1 MDSYALV
8 SLAHFRISV
17 SVLLEVRTQIVYAQ
31 TKEDYMTGSIITVK
45 TRNGTKLY
53 LDALNRFN
61 KDKSTAKVFGSRRI
75 AEDIIAFATPS
86 AARFAYEIEDA
97 E

>member
-1 MDSYALV
+1 MP
-8 SLAHFRISV
+8 RPR
-17 SVLLEVRTQIVYAQ
+17 RTS
-31 TKEDYMTGSIITVK
+31 TMTGSVITVK

-61 KDKSTAKVFGSRRI
+61 KDKSTAKVFSSRRI

>member
-1 MDSYALV
+1 
-8 SLAHFRISV
+8 
-17 SVLLEVRTQIVYAQ
+17 
-31 TKEDYMTGSIITVK
+31 MTGSIITVK
-45 TRNGTKLY
+45 TRSGTKLY

-61 KDKSTAKVFGSRRI
+61 KDKSTAKVFSRRSCKGNDVLGNP
-75 AEDIIAFATPS
+75 AA

>member
-1 MDSYALV
+1 
-8 SLAHFRISV
+8 
-17 SVLLEVRTQIVYAQ
+17 
-31 TKEDYMTGSIITVK
+31 MTGSVITVK
-45 TRNGTKLY
+45 TRSGTKLY

>member
-1 MDSYALV
+1 MDTHALV
-8 SLAHFRISV
+8 SIAHFPISV

-31 TKEDYMTGSIITVK
+31 TKEVFMTGSVITVK

>member
-1 MDSYALV
+1 
-8 SLAHFRISV
+8 
-17 SVLLEVRTQIVYAQ
+17 
-31 TKEDYMTGSIITVK
+31 MTGSIITVK
-45 TRNGTKLY
+45 TRSGTKLY

-61 KDKSTAKVFGSRRI
+61 KDKSTARVFGSRRI

-86 AARFAYEIEDA
+86 AARFDYEIEDA